1 MKGAKRNIMI
11 ITVLLFVCAAVYLNW
26 SYNNRW
32 GTADS
37 EMAAAED
44 AMTEKADDEYT
55 QTMAAKDAKT
65 TDYFSKARLSRQTSR
80 DQSVELLKQA
90 AASDSASQ
98 ETIDGAM
105 NAISA
110 MATNSMKETEV
121 ENQLIAKGFS
131 DCVAYIADKAV
142 TVSVPAPAAGLS
154 EADVAKITD
163 VVTAETGLPASAL
176 NVVEVK

>member
-55 QTMAAKDAKT
+55 QTMADKDAKT

-142 TVSVPAPAAGLS
+142 TVSVPAPAAGAQRGGRGQNNGRGDGGNGAS
-154 EADVAKITD
+154 
-163 VVTAETGLPASAL
+163 ASAL